1 MNIIIPGGAGFVG
14 RNLVR
19 VLASENY
26 DMEKITVLDKN
37 EKNLDY
43 VKKYGLKAL
52 HADLAEKQ
60 DWYDEFNGKEVVINL
75 AAQISSPNPEL
86 FYRNNVLATRN
97 VLEAAKNAG
106 MKRIIHFSS
115 AAVLSVRK
123 DYYAQTKFE
132 GEELVK
138 RSGLEYC
145 ILRPSIIYGPTDD
158 KNIGFLIDFAKKI
171 PFFPI
176 PGHGKWPR
184 QPIYVDD
191 ICYLLISIMKNFPKN
206 EIYSIN
212 GRDVIYFRDMVKM
225 VLNQLG
231 GFRFRVFL
239 PICLFKFLMMS
250 YQRLTGKIQFT
261 PDQVDSLTAKEVF
274 PNYAWW
280 DEFGIDVTPFEEG
293 VKKMLSF
300 NENVRDEKG

>member
-1 MNIIIPGGAGFVG
+1 MMHIIIPGGAGFVG

-26 DMEKITVLDKN
+26 DMKEITVLDKN
-37 EKNLDY
+37 EKNLEY
-43 VKKYGLKAL
+43 VGKYGVKAL
-52 HADLAEKQ
+52 HVDLAEKG
-60 DWYDEFNGKEVVINL
+60 DWYAEFNGKELVINL

-106 MKRIIHFSS
+106 VKRIIHFSS

-123 DYYAQTKFE
+123 DYYAQTKLE

-138 RSGLEYC
+138 NSGLEYC

-191 ICYLLISIMKNFPKN
+191 ICYLVISIMKNFSKN

-212 GRDVIYFRDMVKM
+212 GRDVIYFRDMVKT

-239 PICLFKFLMMS
+239 PVSLFKFLMMS
-250 YQRLTGKIQFT
+250 YQRVKGEILFT

-274 PNYAWW
+274 PNYPWW
-280 DEFGIDVTPFEEG
+280 EEFNIKVTSFEEG
-293 VKKMLSF
+293 VRRML
-300 NENVRDEKG
+300 EWDE